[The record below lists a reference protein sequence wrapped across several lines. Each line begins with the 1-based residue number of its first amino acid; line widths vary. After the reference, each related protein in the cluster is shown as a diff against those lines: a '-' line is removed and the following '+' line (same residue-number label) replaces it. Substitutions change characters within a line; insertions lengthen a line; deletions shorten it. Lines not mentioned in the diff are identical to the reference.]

1 MRCNNQENSEENCS
15 EETSLVKDE
24 RPLKSVYRLLMMTF
38 FPSGFWSRLMTRI
51 LGDDLI
57 IEIVRSYYTF
67 PKEVVRKMKTPLDLK
82 ADFVCWQTGLGLKYL
97 GETILR
103 IKEIIPSVS
112 NRPIDYLRPYAN
124 FQLNFEGKWTD
135 VDMKNCSILEIY
147 LPNHCLKFEK
157 SDGTSFII
165 QPNQEYLTKLLAL
178 TVDHIDTLLEDWYPS
193 LGTRFVHTSEGK
205 FLVTRLVPCNLCLME
220 LCDRSATFAEAEKS
234 LEESSHEFV
243 PSNELDIHSF
253 STLLQ
258 NSKEYDYGYESACS
272 SKFPS
277 KDKPDSDSDCSFK
290 KSDEEK
296 VFCFLTEE
304 CILRASEQKKINCPA
319 HGDLSLKTIAPDT
332 VFLDLG
338 QHYLVKPS
346 DIHRGKMLGRG
357 AFGFVFR
364 AHIKSKGSTSVTEVA
379 MKMLQPVD
387 PGHGAKKS
395 DNQAYKMAYNKWER
409 EPMQFACKAYC
420 TARQELTILLS
431 LRHPHV
437 VPLVGVCTK
446 PLALVLQLAPLGAL
460 DALIR
465 EYRRSGARMDS
476 FVILKILLQVS
487 KALEYL
493 HQQHIIYRDLKSENV
508 LAWKM
513 PRPHEVI
520 KEDTQ
525 VEVKLAD
532 YGISRST
539 LPTGTKGFGGTEGF
553 MAPEI
558 MKYNGEEEYTEKV
571 DCFSFGMFIYEL
583 VALRLPFEGQESVK
597 DHILDGGRPPLT
609 VRETLYPSNLLD
621 LMSLCWAESPKDRP
635 TASQVVSMIS
645 APEFIHQLDTIILN
659 GANPVLSSCVV
670 PNGKNFDTWL
680 THVGKQTEILT
691 ANSYAWINYKSLKCV
706 SDITVT
712 ACCCIPNLDGSYEIW
727 LGDANAVIYVFDY
740 EDLAKP
746 KQTHNLDPNSPATA
760 IKSIVFSNRLQ
771 LVVSLTTNGK
781 VYSYCR
787 SSRNFQV
794 IDIECSACFTVAVV
808 EEHSDE
814 FVEIWYG
821 HSEGLVTIQKF
832 AMSGDEMERRMVSHY
847 PTDSKTSIMDRMD
860 VFIIISSSSFCW
872 TYLFPGSVIYHW
884 CVEKKEILNKLDCS
898 KLIPCSESLMSISI
912 EDQLSPSKCQV
923 SMLYALKDELFVG
936 TNGGCLIIAESSTL
950 RPVTVFRPHEQEL
963 KILHAYEFC
972 DINVTEKNGRSNC
985 SSQKNP
991 LSPKRERF
999 LVTIGKGYRSLSSR
1013 YVQIS
1018 SSKKDK
1024 DDQMYYATLWKSG
1037 YWI

>member
-1 MRCNNQENSEENCS
+1 
-15 EETSLVKDE
+15 
-24 RPLKSVYRLLMMTF
+24 MTF

-57 IEIVRSYYTF
+57 IEIIRSYYTF
-67 PKEVVRKMKTPLDLK
+67 PKEVIRKVKTPLDLK
-82 ADFVCWQTGLGLKYL
+82 ADFVCWQTGLSLKYL

-112 NRPIDYLRPYAN
+112 NRPVDYLHPFAN

-135 VDMKNCSILEIY
+135 VDMKNGSILEIY

-157 SDGTSFII
+157 TDGTSFSIP
-165 QPNQEYLTKLLAL
+165 PNQEYLTKLLAL

-205 FLVTRLVPCNLCLME
+205 FLVTRLVPCNLCLKE
-220 LCDRSATFAEAEKS
+220 YCDRTSNSACEAEKS
-234 LEESSHEFV
+234 FEQTSYEFV
-243 PSNELDIHSF
+243 PSNELDITSF
-253 STLLQ
+253 SSLLQ

-277 KDKPDSDSDCSFK
+277 KDKPDTESSETSCTKNDD
-290 KSDEEK
+290 EK

-304 CILRASEQKKINCPA
+304 CILRASEQKKIKCPV

-338 QHYLVKPS
+338 QHYLIKPN

-364 AHIKSKGSTSVTEVA
+364 AHIKSKGNTSVTEVA

-387 PGHGAKKS
+387 PGQGAKKS

-420 TARQELTILLS
+420 TARQELTILIS

-465 EYRRSGARMDS
+465 EYRRSGARMDA
-476 FVILKILLQVS
+476 FVIFKVLLQVS

-508 LAWKM
+508 LVWKL
-513 PRPHEVI
+513 PRPHETV
-520 KEDTQ
+520 KEDTL

-583 VALRLPFEGQESVK
+583 ISLRLPFEGQESVK

-635 TASQVVSMIS
+635 TASQIVSMVS
-645 APEFIHQLDTIILN
+645 APEFIHQLDTISLN
-659 GANPVLSSCVV
+659 GGNPVLSSCIV
-670 PNGKNFDTWL
+670 PNGKNFETWL
-680 THVGKQTEILT
+680 THVGKQTEVIT
-691 ANSYAWINYKSLKCV
+691 ANSFAWINYKSLKCV

-712 ACCCIPNLDGSYEIW
+712 ACCTIPNIDGSYEIW
-727 LGDANAVIYVFDY
+727 LGDANAVIYVFDF
-740 EDLAKP
+740 EDLIKP
-746 KQTHNLDPNSPATA
+746 KETHKLDPNSPATA
-760 IKSIVFSNRLQ
+760 IKSIVYSNKLQ
-771 LVVSLTTNGK
+771 LVLSLTTNGK
-781 VYSYCR
+781 VYSY
-787 SSRNFQV
+787 SKLTGKHSIMN
-794 IDIECSACFTVAVV
+794 IECSTCFTIAIV
-808 EEHSDE
+808 EENSNEYVE
-814 FVEIWYG
+814 FWFG
-821 HSEGLVTIQKF
+821 HSEGQMTIEQYKL
-832 AMSGDEMERRMVSHY
+832 SGESNGSKLISHY
-847 PTDSKTSIMDRMD
+847 SSDSKTSIIDRMD
-860 VFIIISSSSFCW
+860 VFTIISSLSFCW

-884 CVEKKEILNKLDCS
+884 SVEKKEILNKLDCS
-898 KLIPCSESLMSISI
+898 KLVPCSESLMSISI
-912 EDQLSPSKCQV
+912 EDHLSPNKCQV

-950 RPVTVFRPHEQEL
+950 RPITVFRPHEQEI
-963 KILHAYEFC
+963 KILHAYETC
-972 DINVTEKNGRSNC
+972 DMNFNSEKN
-985 SSQKNP
+985 SSSSCTRIGKNTF
-991 LSPKRERF
+991 SRRQRF
-999 LVTIGKGYRSLSSR
+999 LVTIGKGYRSLAGR
-1013 YVQIS
+1013 YVQIA
-1018 SSKKDK
+1018 SSKKEDK
-1024 DDQMYYATLWKSG
+1024 EDQMYYATLWKSG